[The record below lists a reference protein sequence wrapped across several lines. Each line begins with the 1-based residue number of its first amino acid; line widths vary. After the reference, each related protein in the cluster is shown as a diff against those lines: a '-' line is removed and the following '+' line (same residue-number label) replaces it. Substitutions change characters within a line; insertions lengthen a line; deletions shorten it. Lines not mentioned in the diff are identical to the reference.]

1 MSSNWK
7 SDGVEVMTDTNEQ
20 TFAVK
25 HISRDIVVINT
36 GRTLDNDNAHEMVD
50 AILSAQHGGVR
61 FVIMNMADLEFLSS
75 AGVGSILGT
84 VETFRERDGDIIL
97 CNVLT
102 GIRHV
107 LEVLDLADFLVI
119 TDSEEEAT
127 IHCGLG
133 K

>member
-1 MSSNWK
+1 
-7 SDGVEVMTDTNEQ
+7 MTETREH
-20 TFAVK
+20 TFAVR
-25 HISRDIVVINT
+25 HLSEDTVVINT
-36 GRTLDNDNAHEMVD
+36 GRVLDNDNAHEMVD
-50 AILSAQHGGVR
+50 AILSAQDGGVK

-84 VETFRERDGDIIL
+84 VETSRERDGDIIL
-97 CNVLT
+97 CNVST

-127 IHCGLG
+127 ARCQLG
-133 K
+133 E